1 MLEAAAKTSDHVRF
15 ESFAKALSL
24 ELISRSITVEFAND
38 VGWGFGGCYGRG
50 RLIVNVQ
57 AHGDD
62 WFHGTTAALLE
73 QWIPFLVHELAH
85 DKVSGHLTDA
95 YHRECCR
102 LAGMLAKSMYEKPA
116 LFTDLN
122 RVQ

>member
-1 MLEAAAKTSDHVRF
+1 
-15 ESFAKALSL
+15 
-24 ELISRSITVEFAND
+24 LIGRSITVEFAD
-38 VGWGFGGCYGRG
+38 DEGWGFGGYYGQG

-62 WFHGTTAALLE
+62 WFHGTTAALLGK
-73 QWIPFLVHELAH
+73 WIPFLVHELAH
-85 DKVSGHLTDA
+85 DKVSGHLTEA

-102 LAGMLAKSMYEKPA
+102 LAGMLARSMYENPF
-116 LFTDLN
+116 LFTLLD